1 MSRSTRRRLSAA
13 FASMSVVAIAIAG
26 CGSSSSSSGTGASGG
41 GPSSGK
47 KTYNIYLSNSY
58 LGEGWRTQMVKSV
71 QAVLTHSPLKGRA
84 NLTVINSD
92 QNTPSSQIASLN
104 NIILKK
110 PDAIVIDPSS
120 PPALQPVLQRACDQ
134 HILVVALDQPVN
146 ASCAYNVHMN
156 FKTIGQEAAGWLAK
170 TLHGKGTIFVD
181 QGLPGS
187 TVSTDLMTG
196 YMGVIKQNPGIS
208 VASKFTSQFA
218 PGPEQ
223 QAVASLLSAHPDVSG
238 VISQGYV
245 SGSFSAFKD
254 AGHKLVPFAAF
265 GYNGPMS
272 DCATQSGATCFLAT
286 DPPWQ
291 SASALK
297 VAIDVL
303 DGKAQPKDQ
312 VLPSQCFSTNRV
324 SPAGETCDAIKVG
337 QNTFPKLSPGIVFPV
352 SPPWTSP
359 PLSIHEATGL

>member
-1 MSRSTRRRLSAA
+1 
-13 FASMSVVAIAIAG
+13 
-26 CGSSSSSSGTGASGG
+26 
-41 GPSSGK
+41 
-47 KTYNIYLSNSY
+47 
-58 LGEGWRTQMVKSV
+58 MVKSA
-71 QAVLTHSPLKGRA
+71 QAVLGHDPLKGRA
-84 NLTVINSD
+84 NLTVVNSD

-104 NIILKK
+104 NIILKH

-146 ASCAYNVHMN
+146 VSCAYNVHMD
-156 FKTIGQEAAGWLAK
+156 FKQIGSQAAGWLAK
-170 TLHGKGTIFVD
+170 TLHGKGKVFVD

-187 TVSTDLMTG
+187 TVSTDLMDG
-196 YMGVIKQNPGIS
+196 YMSIIKQNPGMS
-208 VASKFTSQFA
+208 VAAKFTSQFA

-223 QAVASLLSAHPDVSG
+223 QAVSGLLSAHPDVSG
-238 VISQGYV
+238 VISQGYI
-245 SGSFSAFKD
+245 SGTFSAFKN

-272 DCATQSGATCFLAT
+272 NCAQKGATCFLAA

-303 DGKAQPKDQ
+303 DGKTQPKDQ
-312 VLPSQCFSTNRV
+312 ILPSDCFATNGV
-324 SPAGETCDAIKVG
+324 SPDGASCGAIKVG
-337 QNTFPKLSPGIVFPV
+337 ENTFPKLSPDIVFPI

-359 PLSIHEATGL
+359 PLTVHEATGL